1 MIRRTKIAPRS
12 LALAGAMLCASA
24 WSAQAAPTAADT
36 GEGFFHRSTLT
47 GDWGGNRTRLA
58 ARGVTIV
65 GSEVVDSVYNTSG
78 GTHDAGRAAG
88 QFLLGVTVD
97 TDKAWDHPGGKLQL
111 TVTNRH
117 GNNLAVDTGMG
128 LLQPMQS
135 IYGRGEIWRLTDFW
149 YEQSFNDGAT
159 ALKVGRVT
167 HGEDYGVTP
176 CGNISNVI
184 LCGPAS
190 SQIVGTYLYNSPV
203 SSWGAR
209 LRQRIAPELYV
220 HLGVIESNPENLR
233 DSKGFYLGHGGAT
246 GTIYAAELQWT
257 PTFGAHHD
265 LPGTYKLGGWYDSS
279 NSDDITRDSNGDY
292 PWASGLAAA
301 RVGHH
306 AGVHANVL
314 QQLIA
319 PQADGSHGLSVVA
332 NLALADRATNKL
344 RGKAAVIL
352 SYTGPLP
359 GRPQD
364 DVTFGV
370 GQVFVNSRVTGM
382 QEAQNSAD
390 LRTGSPQR
398 AETAAEV
405 NYGYRVSP
413 AVTLRPGVQ
422 FVRNPGGR
430 RDQQDVLAASL
441 KLVFT
446 L

>member
-1 MIRRTKIAPRS
+1 MNRRTPSAPCS
-12 LALAGAMLCASA
+12 LAVAIVLLCASA
-24 WSAQAAPTAADT
+24 WSAQAAAPLAESGGD
-36 GEGFFHRSTLT
+36 FFHRTTLT
-47 GDWGGNRTRLA
+47 GDWNGARTRLA
-58 ARGVTIV
+58 ERGVSFV
-65 GSEVVDSVYNTSG
+65 GSEVVDAVYNTSG

-88 QFLLGVTVD
+88 QFLLGITVD
-97 TDKAWDHPGGKLQL
+97 TEKAWGHPGGKLQL

-149 YEQSFNDGAT
+149 YEQSFNEGAT
-159 ALKVGRVT
+159 ALKVGRLT
-167 HGEDYGVTP
+167 HGEDYGATP
-176 CGNISNVI
+176 CGNISNVT

-203 SSWGAR
+203 SSWGMR
-209 LRQRIAPELYV
+209 LRQRIAPQLD
-220 HLGVIESNPENLR
+220 LNIGVIESNPDNLR
-233 DSKGFYLGHGGAT
+233 DSHGFYLRHAGAT

-257 PTFGAHHD
+257 PVFGARRD
-265 LPGTYKLGGWYDSS
+265 LPGTYKVGGWYDTS
-279 NSDDITRDSNGDY
+279 NADDISRDPNGTY

-306 AGVHANVL
+306 AGVHANVQ

-319 PQADGSHGLSVVA
+319 PREDGAHGLSVVA
-332 NLALADRATNKL
+332 NLALADHATNKL

-352 SYTGPLP
+352 SYSGPLP

-370 GQVFVNSRVTGM
+370 GQVFVNHRVTAS
-382 QEAQNSAD
+382 QAAQNAVE
-390 LRTGSPQR
+390 LRSGSPQR
-398 AETAAEV
+398 AETAAEL
-405 NYGYRVSP
+405 NYGYKVSP
-413 AVTLRPGVQ
+413 ALTLRPGVQ
-422 FVRNPGGR
+422 FVRHPGGR
-430 RDQQDVLAASL
+430 RDQQDVVAASL
-441 KLVFT
+441 KLVVA

>member
-1 MIRRTKIAPRS
+1 MNRRTPSAPC
-12 LALAGAMLCASA
+12 ALAVAIVLLCTSA
-24 WSAQAAPTAADT
+24 WSAQAAAPLAESSGD
-36 GEGFFHRSTLT
+36 FFHRTTLA
-47 GDWGGNRTRLA
+47 GDWNGARALLA
-58 ARGVTIV
+58 ERGVSFV
-65 GSEVVDSVYNTSG
+65 GSEVVDAVYNTSG

-88 QFLLGVTVD
+88 QFLLGITVD
-97 TDKAWDHPGGKLQL
+97 TEKAWGHPGGKLQL

-149 YEQSFNDGAT
+149 YEQSFNEGAT
-159 ALKVGRVT
+159 ALKVGRLT
-167 HGEDYGVTP
+167 HGEDYGATP
-176 CGNISNVI
+176 CGNISNVT

-203 SSWGAR
+203 SSWGMR
-209 LRQRIAPELYV
+209 LRQRIAPQL
-220 HLGVIESNPENLR
+220 HLNIGVIESNPDNLR
-233 DSKGFYLGHGGAT
+233 DSHGFYLRHAGAT

-257 PTFGAHHD
+257 PVFGARRD
-265 LPGTYKLGGWYDSS
+265 LPGTYKVGGWYDTS
-279 NSDDITRDSNGDY
+279 NADDISRDPNGAY

-306 AGVHANVL
+306 AGVHANVQ

-319 PQADGSHGLSVVA
+319 PREDGAHGLSVVA

-352 SYTGPLP
+352 SYSGPLP

-370 GQVFVNSRVTGM
+370 GQVFVNSRVTAS
-382 QEAQNSAD
+382 QAAQNAVE
-390 LRTGSPQR
+390 LRSGSPQR
-398 AETAAEV
+398 AETAAEL
-405 NYGYRVSP
+405 NYGYKVSP
-413 AVTLRPGVQ
+413 ALTLRPGVQ
-422 FVRNPGGR
+422 FVRHPGGR
-430 RDQQDVLAASL
+430 RDQQDVVAASL
-441 KLVFT
+441 KLVVA